1 MELAQ
6 IDKMSAFDRR
16 LLEAEKM
23 RGNLTAT
30 SQEISDVR
38 FQVEALEGAQENLS
52 SAIADLC
59 TVQQHRSLEK
69 HHEELKQKS
78 EQHAEDAVS
87 MRAKVDALGMRFKRM
102 ENAVQ
107 GLEGTLELED
117 DTVSGDF
124 LEDLLFVKGQVEKL
138 HATVGGAQQ
147 SIEEIEKQMEN
158 EGTTL
163 EQALKQVDQLA
174 DKMPLLDK
182 KLHSQEH
189 KIGTILES
197 LEDHKTLLLSYDP
210 ASTPAPEGLS
220 DEGHEALG
228 LVKQLKS
235 DLANANLTT
244 TELVQL
250 QLHHSNQLT
259 TLAEDIRSL
268 KSALNR
274 VKGASAF
281 EGVADRVEADGSVG
295 KKELA
300 ICLQSVELLWQVV
313 KDVGERHRAHLIAQS
328 NDSLAEALFGNFAKP
343 EERAVLFGEGN
354 VPGQKKSAEPTPP
367 SPDSKRPGVGGRP
380 KAAAEDKQRGED
392 VAVVKACWGVDVNDT
407 VHGWKPTSGVTAPWL
422 GKGIMTATRNHKQMQ
437 AQKENKGVT
446 IDDFKMLKMELEE
459 LNDSVDEITAKAD
472 KLSDDA
478 AVVGKQ
484 IRSAT
489 KDVSSARSE
498 AETSRNIAK
507 EALAQGL
514 PPPPFSLPS
523 HFLSFALSRTDG
535 SKRAICRAVARSVA
549 DGAALQTLLNDF
561 IAKVDTEMRNKAGV
575 DDVCVPE
582 SSSNKLAV

>member
-1 MELAQ
+1 
-6 IDKMSAFDRR
+6 MSAFDRR
-16 LLEAEKM
+16 LFEAEKM

-38 FQVEALEGAQENLS
+38 FQVQALEGAQENLS

-69 HHEELKQKS
+69 HHEELKQES

-117 DTVSGDF
+117 DSLSGDV

-138 HATVGGAQQ
+138 HTTVGGAQK
-147 SIEEIEKQMEN
+147 SIEEIEKQMVN
-158 EGTTL
+158 EGTAL

-174 DKMPLLDK
+174 DKMPVLDK

-189 KIGTILES
+189 KIGTALEI
-197 LEDHKTLLLSYDP
+197 LEDHKKLLLNYDP
-210 ASTPAPEGLS
+210 ASTPAPEQLS

-228 LVKQLKS
+228 LVKQLKT

-250 QLHHSNQLT
+250 VQLHHSNQLT

-274 VKGASAF
+274 VKGSSAV
-281 EGVADRVEADGSVG
+281 EGVADRVEADGGVG

-343 EERAVLFGEGN
+343 EERAVLFSEGN
-354 VPGQKKSAEPTPP
+354 APGQKKGAEPTDRK
-367 SPDSKRPGVGGRP
+367 S
-380 KAAAEDKQRGED
+380 
-392 VAVVKACWGVDVNDT
+392 VV
-407 VHGWKPTSGVTAPWL
+407 
-422 GKGIMTATRNHKQMQ
+422 
-437 AQKENKGVT
+437 
-446 IDDFKMLKMELEE
+446 
-459 LNDSVDEITAKAD
+459 
-472 KLSDDA
+472 
-478 AVVGKQ
+478 
-484 IRSAT
+484 
-489 KDVSSARSE
+489 
-498 AETSRNIAK
+498 
-507 EALAQGL
+507 
-514 PPPPFSLPS
+514 
-523 HFLSFALSRTDG
+523 
-535 SKRAICRAVARSVA
+535 
-549 DGAALQTLLNDF
+549 
-561 IAKVDTEMRNKAGV
+561 
-575 DDVCVPE
+575 
-582 SSSNKLAV
+582 